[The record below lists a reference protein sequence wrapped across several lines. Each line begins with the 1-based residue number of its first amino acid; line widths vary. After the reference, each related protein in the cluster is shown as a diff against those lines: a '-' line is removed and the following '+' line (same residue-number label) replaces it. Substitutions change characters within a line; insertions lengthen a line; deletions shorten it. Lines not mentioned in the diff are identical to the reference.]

1 MKVSRFIINSD
12 YATLKMDAGASFTL
26 TIPNYVS
33 VPKNSG
39 VVTYTA
45 TKKIGTRPRAGF
57 RCVTTSSILSYA
69 TTATNFLIPCRE
81 TLPGI
86 YTEESA
92 IPVAIYKTS
101 SNYRAV
107 IQFPDY
113 YVDPGDEPYLPDHME
128 YSGMGQTLTFNI
140 QALIDPFR
148 AEIT

>member
-33 VPKNSG
+33 VPRNSG
-39 VVTYTA
+39 VVTYSA

-57 RCVTTSSILSYA
+57 RCVTTSSVQSYA
-69 TTATNFLIPCRE
+69 TSATYFLIPCRE

-86 YTEESA
+86 YSEESA
-92 IPVAIYKTS
+92 IPVAIYKTATD
-101 SNYRAV
+101 YRAV
-107 IQFPDY
+107 VQFPDY
-113 YVDPGDEPYLPDHME
+113 YVDPGDESSLPDHIE
-128 YSGMGQTLTFNI
+128 YSGMGQTLTISI

-148 AEIT
+148 AVIT